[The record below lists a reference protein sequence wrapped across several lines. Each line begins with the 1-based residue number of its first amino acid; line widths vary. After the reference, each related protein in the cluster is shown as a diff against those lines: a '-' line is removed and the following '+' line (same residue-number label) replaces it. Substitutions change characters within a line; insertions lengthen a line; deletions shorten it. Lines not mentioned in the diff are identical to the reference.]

1 MVSGRYDYSIE
12 VARKIYSTI
21 KDDAEAINVCQASIK
36 CYYEEKGFVPKISI
50 KHDGVLTYYR
60 YSGGN
65 QNITFAIMEN
75 KPAHILLMQY
85 EQDTEKLVQDAFYNK
100 KSFGLPVF
108 TITIMEDMPHAFI
121 DFMSR
126 ELYVSLD
133 TPQEQLYHQK
143 MNFLDDII
151 AKCGCDDSE

>member
-1 MVSGRYDYSIE
+1 
-12 VARKIYSTI
+12 
-21 KDDAEAINVCQASIK
+21 
-36 CYYEEKGFVPKISI
+36 
-50 KHDGVLTYYR
+50 
-60 YSGGN
+60 
-65 QNITFAIMEN
+65 MEN
-75 KPAHILLMQY
+75 KPSHILLMQY

-108 TITIMEDMPHAFI
+108 TITIMEDMPRAFI

-133 TPQEQLYHQK
+133 TPEEQLYHQK

-151 AKCGCDDSE
+151 AKCGCDDNEW